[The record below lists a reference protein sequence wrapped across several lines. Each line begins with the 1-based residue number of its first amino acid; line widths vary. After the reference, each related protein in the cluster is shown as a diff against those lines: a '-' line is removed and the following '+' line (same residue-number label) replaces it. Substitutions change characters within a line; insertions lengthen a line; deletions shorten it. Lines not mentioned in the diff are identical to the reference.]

1 MKRLRGLFVG
11 DPIIIVST
19 IVLGTINIAISFF
32 DPKGNQQIRLARL
45 WSKILLGGCG
55 IEVQVEGLE
64 QLDLQSSYV
73 FVANHASYMDTPV
86 AIAKIPMQFRFLA
99 KRGLFKIP
107 FLGQHLTKAGH
118 IPVDR
123 GDARAAVKTL
133 SVAAEVIQ
141 QKRIS
146 LLIFPEGG
154 RSHDGRLQGFKDGS
168 AYIAI
173 KAGVPIVPLVLM
185 GTDQVLPYG
194 SGVVLP
200 GKVVLRVLTPIPT
213 DRLTSKDRVRVTE
226 EIHAQ
231 FKAHLEGDR
240 QPEPAAV

>member
-1 MKRLRGLFVG
+1 MKRLRGLLIA
-11 DPIIIVST
+11 DPVVILTTVI
-19 IVLGTINIAISFF
+19 LGTVNIAVSFF
-32 DPKGNQQIRLARL
+32 DPKGHQQIRLARL

-55 IEVQVEGLE
+55 IDVQVEGLE
-64 QLDLQSSYV
+64 QLDLRGSYV

-123 GDARAAVKTL
+123 GDPRSAVKTL
-133 SVAAEVIQ
+133 SVAADAIQ
-141 QKRIS
+141 QRHIS

-154 RSHDGRLQGFKDGS
+154 RSHDGKLQGFKDGA

-173 KAGVPIVPLVLM
+173 KAGVPLVPLVLI

-194 SGVVLP
+194 SGVVTS
-200 GKVVLRVLTPIPT
+200 GKVTLRVLTPIPT

-240 QPEPAAV
+240 HPEPATV